1 MRRKI
6 VSGIMLSLLLIGMV
20 ILTFDI
26 QSVRASGTIY
36 IRADG
41 SVEGTTHITSVDNM
55 TYTLTGNI
63 TSDTDGIVLRKDN
76 IVINGAGY
84 ALQGPFGFSKSD
96 PITIGIH
103 LSEKSNVTIKNIK
116 IHGFKYGVFLSSS
129 SNNIISQSNI
139 TDSYHGI
146 HFTKSSNNT
155 ISENRIT
162 NANSGIRL
170 VSSNYNRIYGNK
182 VTNNVE
188 GIKIEDACSNNYVVE
203 NNVANNWNG
212 VQLIQSSTN
221 TISENNI
228 TTNKGRGLW
237 LWSSFGNQIYHNNI
251 INNTIQADILQAD
264 IQVPNYTNSWDN
276 GGEGNYWSDYVGI
289 DDNSDGIGDTPYV
302 IDENNIDN
310 YPLMEPL
317 ILNKDAI
324 PLWMQWSFWTIVVAG
339 IVVLAVV
346 VYLRKRKSIT
356 PITLPPPTEGIETS
370 IE

>member
-1 MRRKI
+1 MHTTILVELKKI
-6 VSGIMLSLLLIGMV
+6 VL
-20 ILTFDI
+20 LTFALVLL
-26 QSVRASGTIY
+26 STAVAVRFVRPVGASGPIY

-76 IVINGAGY
+76 IVINGAGH
-84 ALQGPFGFSKSD
+84 ALQGPFGFGKSD
-96 PITIGIH
+96 PKTIGIH

-116 IHGFKYGVFLSSS
+116 IHGFTYGVFLSSS
-129 SNNIISQSNI
+129 SNNIISKSNI
-139 TDSYHGI
+139 TDNYHGI

-251 INNTIQADILQAD
+251 INNTIQADI
-264 IQVPNYTNSWDN
+264 QVSNYTNSWDN

-310 YPLMEPL
+310 YPLMGPL
-317 ILNKDAI
+317 NLDSEAI
-324 PLWMQWSFWTIVVAG
+324 PLWMQWSFWTIVAVIIIAG
-339 IVVLAVV
+339 GVI
-346 VYLRKRKSIT
+346 IT
-356 PITLPPPTEGIETS
+356 YEYHR
-370 IE
+370 